1 MNNHDVEIKGLIRD
15 YPDFKYTTQELIDSL
30 GNKLSEEVKEN
41 IFQLGVESRYFVRPF
56 EQFLSNSSQKIHS
69 LTDDEPIS
77 ELCSKVGKKC
87 LANLGLKSNDITCL
101 VTGFEDNDFLS
112 PGLSSIVLSKMGL
125 SKFLPHFSI
134 QGMAC
139 STLPKLLELG
149 KNLIH
154 NENDKILFIISGCNS
169 GWYLPHLKNDMTVK
183 NPKEIGKNQYDKN
196 RQISKW
202 VSTMFS
208 FLFGDG
214 VAAFV
219 MTKINANENNITI
232 KKITH
237 GVNFNDF
244 DYRKACVRLV
254 GNASTHM
261 YEHELTAGSDILA
274 RSLDYSKKVI
284 SKSLTN
290 DSENFNE
297 KLVHDFMKDQEKV
310 MIHTGSLKILD
321 GFKNMYNLRDE
332 QIQESYDTLKQYGN
346 LTGVSIPT
354 VLDKAMSKNNTP
366 TGKSLLVG
374 ITMGF
379 GLDIVE
385 IEKN

>member
-169 GWYLPHLKNDMTVK
+169 GWYLPHLKMT
-183 NPKEIGKNQYDKN
+183 
-196 RQISKW
+196 
-202 VSTMFS
+202 
-208 FLFGDG
+208 
-214 VAAFV
+214 
-219 MTKINANENNITI
+219 
-232 KKITH
+232 
-237 GVNFNDF
+237 
-244 DYRKACVRLV
+244 
-254 GNASTHM
+254 
-261 YEHELTAGSDILA
+261 
-274 RSLDYSKKVI
+274 
-284 SKSLTN
+284 
-290 DSENFNE
+290 
-297 KLVHDFMKDQEKV
+297 
-310 MIHTGSLKILD
+310 
-321 GFKNMYNLRDE
+321 
-332 QIQESYDTLKQYGN
+332 
-346 LTGVSIPT
+346 
-354 VLDKAMSKNNTP
+354 
-366 TGKSLLVG
+366 
-374 ITMGF
+374 
-379 GLDIVE
+379 
-385 IEKN
+385 

>member
-15 YPDFKYTTQELIDSL
+15 YPDFKYSTKELIDSL

-41 IFQLGVESRYFVRPF
+41 IFQLGVENRFFVRPF

-69 LTDDEPIS
+69 LGDDEPIS
-77 ELCSKVGKKC
+77 ELCSQVGKKC
-87 LANLGLKSNDITCL
+87 LANLGLNFNDITCL

-183 NPKEIGKNQYDKN
+183 NPKEIGKDQYDRN
-196 RQISKW
+196 QQISKW

-219 MTKINANENNITI
+219 MTKTNANENNITI

-237 GVNFNDF
+237 GVNFDDL

-261 YEHELTAGSDILA
+261 YEHELTAGSDILT
-274 RSLDYSKKVI
+274 RSLDYSKKVL

-290 DSENFNE
+290 DSENFDE
-297 KLVHDFMKDQEKV
+297 KLVYDFMKDQQKV

-321 GFKNMYNLRDE
+321 GFKNLYNLRDD

-354 VLDKAMSKNNTP
+354 VLDKAMSKNNP
-366 TGKSLLVG
+366 PIGKSLLVG

-379 GLDIVE
+379 GLDVVE
-385 IEKN
+385 IEKK